1 MPFPV
6 DAETE
11 EAYEEARSVLGSTI
25 TQLIAV
31 VRQLIRWVTTTV
43 SQIIKWAGEHPLAMV
58 LLIANVCI
66 WVS

>member
-1 MPFPV
+1 MVFGV
-6 DAETE
+6 EAESE

-43 SQIIKWAGEHPLAMV
+43 SQIVKWAGEHPLAMV

>member
-6 DAETE
+6 DAESE

-31 VRQLIRWVTTTV
+31 VRQLIRWITTTV
-43 SQIIKWAGEHPLAMV
+43 SQIVKWAGEHPLAMV